1 MENGSNF
8 KENLKAVPIPL
19 LPTFVGLATLSN
31 VYNGLGY
38 IFMRH
43 IVMIL
48 SMLVLALYLSKV
60 VCHMDTVKKEYQAT
74 VPASLY
80 AGITMLT
87 MIIGSYLFDYNQ
99 LIGKGLW
106 FTGLIL
112 HAIHIVIFTYRNVFK
127 NFVMDVFVPSW
138 FVTYNGILVSTVV
151 GVPMNEPE
159 IAKIVVYYGIAV
171 FLLIIPFMI
180 YRLIKFDIKDAM
192 YHTQAII
199 LAPSSLCLVGY
210 LNFIKEPNQVVVYGL
225 YISVLLSL
233 AFVLYKLPKFLS
245 FDFNPGFAGL
255 TFPMAIGI
263 VASTKMAGFLTT
275 IGNETLATIVNQISG
290 IQIFITTAIIGFV
303 IFNFYKLLLTVFK
316 NNKICYS

>member
-1 MENGSNF
+1 MQKTSSF

-19 LPTFVGLATLSN
+19 VPTFVGLATLSN
-31 VYNGLGY
+31 IYSGLGY
-38 IFMRH
+38 TFIRH
-43 IVMIL
+43 IVMI
-48 SMLVLALYLSKV
+48 SCIFVLALYLSKI
-60 VCHMDTVKKEYQAT
+60 VCHIGTVKKEYQTT

-87 MIIGSYLFDYNQ
+87 MIVGSYLFDFNQ
-99 LIGKGLW
+99 AVGKSLW
-106 FTGLIL
+106 FMGLIL

-127 NFVMDVFVPSW
+127 NFVMDAFVPSW

-151 GVPMNEPE
+151 GVPMNEPQ
-159 IAKIVVYYGIAV
+159 IGKIVVLYGIGV

-210 LNFIKEPNQVVVYGL
+210 LNFFTNPNMIVVYGL
-225 YISVLLSL
+225 YTAVILSL
-233 AFVLYKLPKFLS
+233 AFVILKLPKFFS
-245 FDFNPGFAGL
+245 FNFNPGFAGL

-263 VASTKMAGFLTT
+263 VASNKMAGFLTST
-275 IGNETLATIVNQISG
+275 GNESLANIVTQLAG
-290 IQIFITTAIIGFV
+290 IQIFLTTAIIGFV
-303 IFNFYKLLLTVFK
+303 VFNFYKLLSNVFK
-316 NNKICYS
+316 AN

>member
-1 MENGSNF
+1 MQKTSSF

-19 LPTFVGLATLSN
+19 VPTFVGLATLSN
-31 VYNGLGY
+31 IYSGLGY
-38 IFMRH
+38 TFIRH
-43 IVMIL
+43 IVMI
-48 SMLVLALYLSKV
+48 SCIFVLALYLSKI
-60 VCHMDTVKKEYQAT
+60 VCHIGTVKKEYQTT

-87 MIIGSYLFDYNQ
+87 MIVGSYLFDFNQ
-99 LIGKGLW
+99 VLGKSLW

-127 NFVMDVFVPSW
+127 NFVMDAFVPSW

-151 GVPMNEPE
+151 GVPMNEPQ
-159 IAKIVVYYGIAV
+159 IGKIVVLYGIGV

-210 LNFIKEPNQVVVYGL
+210 LNFFTNPNSVVVYGL
-225 YISVLLSL
+225 YTAVILSL
-233 AFVLYKLPKFLS
+233 AFVILKLPKFFS
-245 FDFNPGFAGL
+245 FNFNPGFAGL

-263 VASTKMAGFLTT
+263 VASNKMAGFLTSA
-275 IGNETLATIVNQISG
+275 GNESLANIVTQLAG
-290 IQIFITTAIIGFV
+290 IQIFLTTAIIGFV
-303 IFNFYKLLLTVFK
+303 VFNFCKLLSNVFK
-316 NNKICYS
+316 AN

>member
-1 MENGSNF
+1 MQKTSSF

-19 LPTFVGLATLSN
+19 VPTFVGLATLSN
-31 VYNGLGY
+31 IYSGLGY
-38 IFMRH
+38 TFIRH
-43 IVMIL
+43 IVMI
-48 SMLVLALYLSKV
+48 SCIFVLALYLSKI
-60 VCHMDTVKKEYQAT
+60 VCHIGTVKKEYQTT

-87 MIIGSYLFDYNQ
+87 MIVGSYLFDFNQ
-99 LIGKGLW
+99 AVGKSLW
-106 FTGLIL
+106 FMGLIL

-127 NFVMDVFVPSW
+127 NFVMDAFVPSW

-151 GVPMNEPE
+151 GVPMNEPQ
-159 IAKIVVYYGIAV
+159 IGKIVVLYGIGV

-210 LNFIKEPNQVVVYGL
+210 LNFFTNPNMIVVYGL
-225 YISVLLSL
+225 YTAVILSL
-233 AFVLYKLPKFLS
+233 AFVILKLPKFFS
-245 FDFNPGFAGL
+245 FNFNPGFAGL

-263 VASTKMAGFLTT
+263 VASNKMAGFLTST
-275 IGNETLATIVNQISG
+275 GNESLANIVTQLAG
-290 IQIFITTAIIGFV
+290 IQMFLTTAIIGFV
-303 IFNFYKLLLTVFK
+303 VFNFYKLLSNVFK
-316 NNKICYS
+316 AN

>member
-1 MENGSNF
+1 MQKTSSF

-19 LPTFVGLATLSN
+19 VPTFVGLATLSN
-31 VYNGLGY
+31 IYSGLGY
-38 IFMRH
+38 TFIRH
-43 IVMIL
+43 IVMI
-48 SMLVLALYLSKV
+48 SCIFVLALYLSKI
-60 VCHMDTVKKEYQAT
+60 VCHIGTVKKEYQTT

-87 MIIGSYLFDYNQ
+87 MIVGSYLFDFNQ
-99 LIGKGLW
+99 AVGKSLW
-106 FTGLIL
+106 FMGLIL

-127 NFVMDVFVPSW
+127 NFVMDAFVPSW

-151 GVPMNEPE
+151 GVPMNEPQ
-159 IAKIVVYYGIAV
+159 IGKIVVLYGIGV

-210 LNFIKEPNQVVVYGL
+210 LNFFTNPNMIVIYGL
-225 YISVLLSL
+225 YTAVILSL
-233 AFVLYKLPKFLS
+233 AFVILKLPKFFS
-245 FDFNPGFAGL
+245 FNFNPGFAGL

-263 VASTKMAGFLTT
+263 VASNKMAGFLTST
-275 IGNETLATIVNQISG
+275 GNESLANIVTQLAG
-290 IQIFITTAIIGFV
+290 IQIFLTTAIIGFV
-303 IFNFYKLLLTVFK
+303 VFNFYKLLSNVFK
-316 NNKICYS
+316 AN